1 MLNVV
6 ELYQTGDLGDWVVGL
21 EPPELVVKK
30 LIRDIQGGKQFNSNF
45 CKLYSH
51 WKNQSAS
58 LSGVYCTLEIWLREM
73 V

>member
-30 LIRDIQGGKQFNSNF
+30 LIRDIQGGSK
-45 CKLYSH
+45 H
-51 WKNQSAS
+51 NQEDHP
-58 LSGVYCTLEIWLREM
+58 GLRSQGYARSDM
-73 V
+73 